1 MSADLPIP
9 RKAAGPDPLLSCG
22 RPPRLAMRLRR
33 RPHLSSEMLVLLASV
48 YFAVFSN
55 VRFWSAAITAPA
67 QQWPMAIALLVLL
80 VGLHV
85 LLLGLLVNRWTA
97 KPLLSVIVL
106 VTAAASHFMQA
117 FGLYLDADMVRNVLA
132 TDSRE
137 SSELITWSLLPPLL
151 LAVIPVLLLWRV
163 RLVGRPLKK
172 ALGARVLLLGGALAA
187 SAVAAM
193 AGYQPLAALMRNQH
207 DLRYLA
213 TPGNWMLSLGKVAF
227 ISPPGPAKPRL
238 AIGTDAVQVAA
249 RPAGARPRLLVIV
262 VGETARAQNW
272 GLDGYVRDTTPELRQ
287 AGVINFTDTTSCGTA
302 TEVSLPCMFSP
313 WGRHDYDQEKIRGH
327 QSLLHVLDHAGIGV
341 VWRDNQAGCKG
352 VCEGLPMQSVSAW
365 KDPQLCNGQRCWDQI
380 LLKDLDGALAMAKT
394 RGGDKVLVLH
404 MLGNHGPSYYD
415 RYPPQFARFTPAC
428 QVPDLGRCSRQEIVN
443 AYDNALRY
451 TDHVLASAIGALA
464 ARSEVDSAL
473 VYLSD
478 HGESLG
484 EKGLFLHG
492 VPYAI
497 APREQTHVPMVM
509 WFGEGFARD
518 EGLDL
523 ACLRQRATGPTSH
536 DNLFPSVLGLL
547 DVQTALYDP
556 SRDLFA
562 PCRAPAPTHA

>member
-1 MSADLPIP
+1 VSTHLPLPRERPDERASGIP
-9 RKAAGPDPLLSCG
+9 AWLQQR
-22 RPPRLAMRLRR
+22 PRLG
-33 RPHLSSEMLVLLASV
+33 SEALVLLASV

-55 VRFWSAAITAPA
+55 ARFWSAAITAPA
-67 QQWPMAIALLVLL
+67 RQWPMALALLVLL
-80 VGLHV
+80 VALHA
-85 LLLGLLVNRWTA
+85 LLLGLVVNRWTA

-106 VTAAASHFMQA
+106 VTAAASHFMLA

-132 TDSRE
+132 TDPRE
-137 SSELITWSLLPPLL
+137 SSELMTWSLLPPLL
-151 LAVIPVLLLWRV
+151 LGAIPVALLWRV
-163 RLVGRPLKK
+163 ELVRRPWKQ
-172 ALGARVLLLGGALAA
+172 AIGARVLLLGGALAA
-187 SAVAAM
+187 SAVAAV

-213 TPGNWMLSLGKVAF
+213 TPGNWMISLGKVAF
-227 ISPPGPAKPRL
+227 ASPPGAKKPRQP
-238 AIGTDAVQVAA
+238 IGTDAIQVAA

-272 GLDGYVRDTTPELRQ
+272 GLDGYARDTTPELRQ
-287 AGVINFTDTTSCGTA
+287 AGVINFTDTSACGTA

-313 WGRHDYDQEKIRGH
+313 WGRHGYDEGKIRAH

-352 VCEGLPMQSVSAW
+352 VCEDLPMQSVADA
-365 KDPQLCNGQRCWDQI
+365 KDPQLCNGQRCWDGI
-380 LLKDLDGALAMAKT
+380 LLQDLDGALAMAKAG
-394 RGGDKVLVLH
+394 GGDRVLVLH
-404 MLGNHGPSYYD
+404 MLGNHGPSYHD
-415 RYPPQFARFTPAC
+415 RYPPQFARFVPAC
-428 QVPDLGRCSRQEIVN
+428 QQADLGRCSRQEIVN
-443 AYDNALRY
+443 AYDNALAY
-451 TDHVLASAIGALA
+451 TDHVLASAIGQLA
-464 ARSEVDSAL
+464 GRTDVDAAL

-492 VPYAI
+492 LPYAI

-509 WFGEGFARD
+509 WFGDRFAQD

-523 ACLRQRATGPTSH
+523 QCLRQRATRPTSH

-547 DVQTALYDP
+547 DVKTSVYDR

-562 PCRAPAPTHA
+562 PCRKQA

>member
-1 MSADLPIP
+1 MSADLPMP
-9 RKAAGPDPLLSCG
+9 RKRPGADVPHLAARL
-22 RPPRLAMRLRR
+22 RQPPR
-33 RPHLSSEMLVLLASV
+33 LSSEMLVLLASL

-67 QQWPMAIALLVLL
+67 QQWPMAISLLVLL
-80 VGLHV
+80 VGLHA

-132 TDSRE
+132 TDPRE
-137 SSELITWSLLPPLL
+137 SSELMTWSLLAPLL
-151 LAVIPVLLLWRV
+151 LAAIPVALLWRV
-163 RLVGRPLKK
+163 ELVGRPLKK

-187 SAVAAM
+187 STVAAV

-227 ISPPGPAKPRL
+227 ASPPGPAKPKL

-272 GLDGYVRDTTPELRQ
+272 GLGGYARDTTPELRQ
-287 AGVINFTDTTSCGTA
+287 AGVINFTDTSACGTA

-313 WGRHDYDQEKIRGH
+313 WGRHDYDEKKIRAH

-352 VCEGLPMQSVSAW
+352 VCEGLPMQSVTDA
-365 KDPQLCNGQRCWDQI
+365 KDPQLCNDQRCWDQI

-394 RGGDKVLVLH
+394 TGRDKVLVLH

-464 ARSEVDSAL
+464 RRTEVDSAL

-509 WFGEGFARD
+509 WFGERFARD

-523 ACLRQRATGPTSH
+523 QCLRQRATRPTSH

-547 DVQTALYDP
+547 DLKTSLYDA

-562 PCRAPAPTHA
+562 PCRAPAATHA